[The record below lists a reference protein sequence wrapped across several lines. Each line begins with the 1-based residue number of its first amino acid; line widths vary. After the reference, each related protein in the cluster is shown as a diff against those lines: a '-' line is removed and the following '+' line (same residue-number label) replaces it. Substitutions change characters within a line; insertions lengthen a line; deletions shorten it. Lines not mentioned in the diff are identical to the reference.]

1 MAQPRLPP
9 AGQQPTVATSHDQF
23 DSIARRTLMQDGL
36 EHDDKSTSTGAT
48 LGRALGVTA
57 VIAVVVVVVVLH
69 LTGVIGAS
77 SH

>member
-1 MAQPRLPP
+1 
-9 AGQQPTVATSHDQF
+9 
-23 DSIARRTLMQDGL
+23 MQDGL